1 MMTSLRPLRPF
12 WPAFLVLPLALVATA
27 CAGTATAPGS
37 SSSPE
42 SAFATPV
49 TAAPTPT
56 EDTSV
61 IPEPGCPEEKVTL
74 EQTGG
79 RTAGYLYRP
88 DASDTPA
95 RPLVI
100 SMHGGFAEDR
110 ERSDRAALRH
120 GRVVASH
127 LCPLGYNVFSVDYR
141 WSPFGREEMTDVGG
155 AFGYMSQMP
164 YVDGARIVAMGESHG
179 GYMATLAVASP
190 LIERPWAAAVN
201 LYGFVDV
208 AELAQSEPA
217 NAQVQFTVEKLG
229 GPAGNS
235 VYDEISPAQLVD
247 SLDTPLLIVVG
258 SEDQLADQLRA
269 FRDKLKDAA
278 KTFEYTEIEGAP
290 HGFIAGQEPYTDR
303 LWQRV
308 IDYLKQTFGE

>member
-1 MMTSLRPLRPF
+1 MMTSLRPLLPF
-12 WPAFLVLPLALVATA
+12 WTAFLVLPLALVATA
-27 CAGTATAPGS
+27 CAGTATAP

-42 SAFATPV
+42 GAATTAP
-49 TAAPTPT
+49 AAPSPT

-74 EQTGG
+74 AQTGG

-100 SMHGGFAEDR
+100 SMHGGSAQDPEQA
-110 ERSDRAALRH
+110 DRAALRN

-190 LIERPWAAAVN
+190 LIERSWAAAVN

-208 AELAQSEPA
+208 ADLVQSEPN
-217 NAQVQFTVEKLG
+217 NAQVQLTVEQLG
-229 GPAGNS
+229 GTAGNG
-235 VYDEISPAQLVD
+235 VYDEISPARLVD

-258 SEDQLADQLRA
+258 SDDQLADQLRS

-290 HGFIAGQEPYTDR
+290 SGFIAGQEPYTDR